1 MNLIDEEKK
10 NKRCYE
16 YFITILSVPLM
27 VILSIILSYI
37 GILGL
42 NVEIHSVVVIS
53 TIFIIFVLFIR
64 HNANYSICQMKNSFA
79 KMENSLRDALKDNS
93 LSIMGETKSTLNIHE
108 YISEYYKDIRNDNF
122 AQVATSIFPMLGI
135 LGTFIAI
142 AISMPDFSVKD
153 VTSLDK
159 EITILLSGIGTA
171 FYASIFGIFLAI
183 WWTYFEKSGVSKVDR
198 YILELEKLYSKHIW
212 KKSEL
217 IKHQHQQNELKD
229 QEIIKTL
236 KETFSLDFIR
246 ELNEQYMKNFKLITD
261 NTTEAFTQLGN
272 TLSDSS
278 KDLRNTLDRIDKA
291 QESIDAVETI
301 KHSIEDFSD
310 TAKTLSK
317 TLDKFDNSVDK
328 TFVKIDN
335 EIGDIVHRLG
345 DFASI
350 ISEQNR
356 DIQESILLR
365 EKKQKYEKQ
374 QYESSHLDV

>member
-1 MNLIDEEKK
+1 MNLIEKEK
-10 NKRCYE
+10 EQKGCYE
-16 YFITILSVPLM
+16 YFITILSIPLL
-27 VILSIILSYI
+27 ILISIILSYI

-42 NVEIHSVVVIS
+42 KVEIHTIVVIS
-53 TIFIIFVLFIR
+53 IIFIIFALFIK
-64 HNANYSICQMKNSFA
+64 HNANYAICQMKNSSND
-79 KMENSLRDALKDNS
+79 MENSLRDALENNS
-93 LSIMGETKSTLNIHE
+93 LTIMGESKSTLNIHE

-153 VTSLDK
+153 VNSLDK

-183 WWTYFEKSGVSKVDR
+183 WWTYFEKRGVSKVDR

-246 ELNEQYMKNFKLITD
+246 DLNEQYMKNFKLITD
-261 NTTEAFTQLGN
+261 NTTEAFTKLGY
-272 TLSDSS
+272 TLNDSS
-278 KDLRNTLDRIDKA
+278 KDLRDTLDRIEHS

-301 KHSIEDFSD
+301 KHSIEDFSQ

-335 EIGDIVHRLG
+335 EIGEIVHRLG

-350 ISEQNR
+350 ISQQNR
-356 DIQESILLR
+356 EIQESILLR
-365 EKKQKYEKQ
+365 EKKQKYE
-374 QYESSHLDV
+374 SSHLDV